1 MAAKSKFFRVG
12 TEGDTADGRKIE
24 RSWIQQMA
32 DHFDRNL
39 YGARVW
45 LEHLRGLYPDST
57 FRAYGDVIALE
68 AREVEDGKLAL
79 FAQIDPTEDLVAM
92 VKARQKIYTSME
104 VDHNFAR
111 RGHAYLIGLAVTDTP
126 ASLGTEMLAF
136 SAANPEASPLKARKV
151 SPDNL
156 FTAAIPTTIEFEE
169 DMDPKNPQNKPSTP
183 PAEEKTLLS
192 RIKGLIGGQPDPQP
206 APAAPQFSADDL
218 EGSFT
223 ALAEAHAKQVAD
235 FAAARADD
243 AAARADDAA
252 AIKAL
257 QDQVTALNAALEE
270 VSKAFDAFR
279 AQLDAEPAPTA
290 PRPAATGGDGRVLT
304 DC

>member
-1 MAAKSKFFRVG
+1 MAARSKFFRVG
-12 TEGDTADGRKIE
+12 TEGDTTDGRKIE

-57 FRAYGDVIALE
+57 FRAYGDVTALE

-92 VKARQKIYTSME
+92 NKARQKLYTSME
-104 VDHNFAR
+104 VDTNFAR

-136 SAANPEASPLKARKV
+136 SAANPDASPLKARKV
-151 SPDNL
+151 SPDNV
-156 FTAAIPTTIEFEE
+156 FTAAIPTSIEFEDE
-169 DMDPKNPQNKPSTP
+169 MDPKTPTTP
-183 PAEEKTLLS
+183 PAATNTPPTEDKTLLS
-192 RIKGLIGGQPDPQP
+192 RIKDLLGAKPDPAP

-223 ALAEAHAKQVAD
+223 ALAEAHAKQAD
-235 FAAARADD
+235 AFAAARTED
-243 AAARADDAA
+243 AAT
-252 AIKAL
+252 IKTL
-257 QDQVTALNAALEE
+257 QDQVTAMSAGLEE

-279 AQLDAEPAPTA
+279 AQLDAEPAPGTQ
-290 PRPAATGGDGRVLT
+290 RPAATGGDGKVVT

>member
-1 MAAKSKFFRVG
+1 MAARSKFFRVG
-12 TEGDTADGRKIE
+12 TEGDTTDGRKIE

-57 FRAYGDVIALE
+57 FRAYGDVTALE

-92 VKARQKIYTSME
+92 NKARQKLYTSME
-104 VDHNFAR
+104 VDTNFAR

-136 SAANPEASPLKARKV
+136 SAANPDASPLKARKV
-151 SPDNL
+151 SPDNV
-156 FTAAIPTTIEFEE
+156 FTAAIPTNIEFEE
-169 DMDPKNPQNKPSTP
+169 PMNTNAPENKPAATP
-183 PAEEKTLLS
+183 SPTEDKTLLS
-192 RIKGLIGGQPDPQP
+192 RIKDLLGAKPEPAP

-223 ALAEAHAKQVAD
+223 ALAEAHAKQAD
-235 FAAARADD
+235 AFAAARTED
-243 AAARADDAA
+243 AAT
-252 AIKAL
+252 IQAL
-257 QDQVTALNAALEE
+257 QAQVTALSAGLEE

-279 AQLDAEPAPTA
+279 AQLDAEPAPGTQ
-290 PRPAATGGDGRVLT
+290 RPAATGGDGKVVT

>member
-1 MAAKSKFFRVG
+1 MAKSKFFRVG
-12 TEGDTADGRKIE
+12 TEGDTTDGRKIE
-24 RSWIQQMA
+24 RSWIQDMA
-32 DHFDRNL
+32 AHFNRDL

-57 FRAYGDVIALE
+57 FRAYGDVVALE

-92 VKARQKIYTSME
+92 NKARQKLYTSME
-104 VDHNFAR
+104 VDPNFAR

-136 SAANPEASPLKARKV
+136 SAANPDASPLKARKV
-151 SPDNL
+151 SPDNI
-156 FTAAIPTTIEFEE
+156 FTAATPTTIEFEDE
-169 DMDPKNPQNKPSTP
+169 MDPKNPQNKPAATP
-183 PAEEKTLLS
+183 TPTEDKTLLS
-192 RIKGLIGGQPDPQP
+192 RIKDLIGAKPEPEP
-206 APAAPQFSADDL
+206 APAAPQFSAEDIG
-218 EGSFT
+218 GSFT

-235 FAAARADD
+235 FAAARAED
-243 AAARADDAA
+243 AAT
-252 AIKAL
+252 IKTL
-257 QDQVTALNAALEE
+257 QDQVTALSAGLEE

-279 AQLDAEPAPTA
+279 AQLDAEPAPGTK
-290 PRPAATGGDGRVLT
+290 RPPATGAEGKVVT

>member
-1 MAAKSKFFRVG
+1 MAARSKFFRVG
-12 TEGDTADGRKIE
+12 TEGDTTDGRKIE

-32 DHFDRNL
+32 DSFDRTL

-45 LEHLRGLYPDST
+45 LEHLRGTYPDST
-57 FRAYGDVIALE
+57 FRAYGDVVGLE

-79 FAQIDPTEDLVAM
+79 FAQIDPTDDLVAM
-92 VKARQKIYTSME
+92 NKARQKIYTSME
-104 VDHNFAR
+104 VDTNFAR

-136 SAANPEASPLKARKV
+136 SAAHPEASPLAARKV
-151 SPDNL
+151 SPDNI
-156 FTAAIPTTIEFEE
+156 FTAATPTTLEFEE
-169 DMDPKNPQNKPSTP
+169 MTTPENKPAATTTP
-183 PAEEKTLLS
+183 TEEKTLLS
-192 RIKGLIGGQPDPQP
+192 RIKDLLGAKPEAPP

-223 ALAEAHAKQVAD
+223 ALAEAHAKQAD
-235 FAAARADD
+235 AFAAARTED
-243 AAARADDAA
+243 AAT
-252 AIKAL
+252 IKAL
-257 QDQVTALNAALEE
+257 QDQVAALSAGLEE

-279 AQLDAEPAPTA
+279 AQLDAEPAPGTQ
-290 PRPAATGGDGRVLT
+290 RPAATGGEGKVIT

>member
-1 MAAKSKFFRVG
+1 MAKSKFFRVG
-12 TEGDTADGRKIE
+12 TEGDTTDGRKIE

-32 DHFDRNL
+32 DHFNRDL

-79 FAQIDPTEDLVAM
+79 YAQIDPTDDLVAM
-92 VKARQKIYTSME
+92 NKARQKLYTSME
-104 VDHNFAR
+104 VDTNFAR

-136 SAANPEASPLKARKV
+136 SAANPDASPLKARKV
-151 SPDNL
+151 SPDNI
-156 FTAAIPTTIEFEE
+156 FTAATPTTIEFED
-169 DMDPKNPQNKPSTP
+169 DMDPKTTDNKPAATTTP
-183 PAEEKTLLS
+183 PAEDKTLLS
-192 RIKGLIGGQPDPQP
+192 RIKELLGAKPEPAP
-206 APAAPQFSADDL
+206 APAAPQFSADDIA
-218 EGSFT
+218 GSFA

-235 FAAARADD
+235 FAAARTED
-243 AAARADDAA
+243 AAT
-252 AIKAL
+252 IKGL
-257 QDQVTALNAALEE
+257 TDQVAALSAGLEE

-279 AQLDAEPAPTA
+279 AQLDAEPAPGTQ
-290 PRPAATGGDGRVLT
+290 RPAATGGDGKVIT

>member
-1 MAAKSKFFRVG
+1 MAARSKYFRVG
-12 TEGDTADGRKIE
+12 TEGDTTDGRKIE
-24 RSWIQQMA
+24 RTWIQQMA

-57 FRAYGDVIALE
+57 FRAYGDVTALE

-79 FAQIDPTEDLVAM
+79 FAQIDPTDDLVAM
-92 VKARQKIYTSME
+92 NNARQKLYTSME
-104 VDHNFAR
+104 VDTNFAR

-136 SAANPEASPLKARKV
+136 SAANPDASPLKARKV
-151 SPDNL
+151 SPDNV
-156 FTAAIPTTIEFEE
+156 FTAAIPTTIEFE
-169 DMDPKNPQNKPSTP
+169 DPMNTNATDNKPAATP
-183 PAEEKTLLS
+183 TPTEEKTLFS
-192 RIKGLIGGQPDPQP
+192 RIKEILGAKPETPP

-235 FAAARADD
+235 FTAARTED
-243 AAARADDAA
+243 AAT
-252 AIKAL
+252 IQAL
-257 QDQVTALNAALEE
+257 QAQVTALSAGLEE

-279 AQLDAEPAPTA
+279 AQLDAEPAPGTQ
-290 PRPAATGGDGRVLT
+290 RPAATGGEGKVVT

>member
-1 MAAKSKFFRVG
+1 MAKSKFFRVG
-12 TEGDTADGRKIE
+12 TEGDTTDGRKIE

-32 DHFDRNL
+32 DHFNRDL

-79 FAQIDPTEDLVAM
+79 YAQIDPTDDLVAM
-92 VKARQKIYTSME
+92 NKARQKLYTSME
-104 VDHNFAR
+104 VDTNFAR

-136 SAANPEASPLKARKV
+136 SAANPDASPLKARKV
-151 SPDNL
+151 SPDNV

-169 DMDPKNPQNKPSTP
+169 PMNTNATENKPAATP
-183 PAEEKTLLS
+183 TPTEDKTLLS
-192 RIKGLIGGQPDPQP
+192 RIKELIGGKPETPP

-218 EGSFT
+218 EGSFS

-235 FAAARADD
+235 FAAARTED
-243 AAARADDAA
+243 AAT
-252 AIKAL
+252 IKGL
-257 QDQVTALNAALEE
+257 TDQVAALSAGLEE

-279 AQLDAEPAPTA
+279 AQLDAEPAPGTQ
-290 PRPAATGGDGRVLT
+290 RPAATGGDGKVIT

>member
-1 MAAKSKFFRVG
+1 MAARSKFFRVG
-12 TEGDTADGRKIE
+12 TEGDTTDGRKIE

-32 DHFDRNL
+32 DSFDRTL

-57 FRAYGDVIALE
+57 FRAYGDVVALE

-79 FAQIDPTEDLVAM
+79 FAQIDPTDDLVAM
-92 VKARQKIYTSME
+92 NNARQKLYTSME
-104 VDHNFAR
+104 VDTNFAR

-136 SAANPEASPLKARKV
+136 SAANPDASPLKARKV
-151 SPDNL
+151 SPDNI
-156 FTAAIPTTIEFEE
+156 FTAATPTTIEFED
-169 DMDPKNPQNKPSTP
+169 DMDPKNPQNKPAATP
-183 PAEEKTLLS
+183 TPTEDKTLLS
-192 RIKGLIGGQPDPQP
+192 RIKDLIGAKPDPAP

-223 ALAEAHAKQVAD
+223 ALAEAHAKQAD
-235 FAAARADD
+235 AFAAARTED
-243 AAARADDAA
+243 AAT
-252 AIKAL
+252 IQAL
-257 QDQVTALNAALEE
+257 QAQVTALNAGLEE

-279 AQLDAEPAPTA
+279 AQLDAEPAPGTQ
-290 PRPAATGGDGRVLT
+290 RPAATGGEGKVVT

>member
-1 MAAKSKFFRVG
+1 MAARSKFFRVG
-12 TEGDTADGRKIE
+12 TEGDTTDGRKIE

-57 FRAYGDVIALE
+57 FRAYGDVTALE

-79 FAQIDPTEDLVAM
+79 FAQIDPTDDLVAM
-92 VKARQKIYTSME
+92 NKARQKLYTSME
-104 VDHNFAR
+104 VDTNFAR

-136 SAANPEASPLKARKV
+136 SAANPDASPLKARKV
-151 SPDNL
+151 SPDNV
-156 FTAAIPTTIEFEE
+156 FTAAIHTTIEFED
-169 DMDPKNPQNKPSTP
+169 DMDPKTTNNTP
-183 PAEEKTLLS
+183 PAATNTPPTEEKTLLS
-192 RIKGLIGGQPDPQP
+192 RIKDLLGAKPETPP
-206 APAAPQFSADDL
+206 APAAPQFSAEDL

-223 ALAEAHAKQVAD
+223 ALAEAHAKLGTD
-235 FAAARADD
+235 FAAERDKT
-243 AAARADDAA
+243 
-252 AIKAL
+252 AIAIVDLNGK
-257 QDQVTALNAALEE
+257 VTAIATSIEE
-270 VSKAFDAFR
+270 IGKAFDAFR
-279 AQLDAEPAPTA
+279 AQLDAEPAPGTQ
-290 PRPAATGGDGRVLT
+290 RPAATGGDGKVVT

>member
-1 MAAKSKFFRVG
+1 MAARSKFFRVG
-12 TEGDTADGRKIE
+12 TEGDTTDGRKIE

-57 FRAYGDVIALE
+57 FRAYGDVTALE

-79 FAQIDPTEDLVAM
+79 FAQIDPTDDLVAM
-92 VKARQKIYTSME
+92 NKARQKLYTSME
-104 VDHNFAR
+104 VDTNFAR

-136 SAANPEASPLKARKV
+136 SAAHPEASPLAARKV
-151 SPDNL
+151 SPDNI
-156 FTAAIPTTIEFEE
+156 FTAATPTTLEFEE
-169 DMDPKNPQNKPSTP
+169 MIAPENKPAATP
-183 PAEEKTLLS
+183 TPTEEKTLLS
-192 RIKGLIGGQPDPQP
+192 RIKDLLGAKPETPP
-206 APAAPQFSADDL
+206 APAAPQFSVDDL

-223 ALAEAHAKQVAD
+223 ALAEAHAKQAAD
-235 FAAARADD
+235 FTAARTED
-243 AAARADDAA
+243 AAT
-252 AIKAL
+252 IKAL
-257 QDQVTALNAALEE
+257 QDQVTALSAGLEE

-279 AQLDAEPAPTA
+279 AQLDAEPAPGTQ
-290 PRPAATGGDGRVLT
+290 RPAATGGEGKVVT

>member
-12 TEGDTADGRKIE
+12 TEGDTTDGRKIE

-92 VKARQKIYTSME
+92 NKARQKIYTSME
-104 VDHNFAR
+104 VDTNFGR

-136 SAANPEASPLKARKV
+136 SSANPEASPLKARKV

-169 DMDPKNPQNKPSTP
+169 PMEKNAPQNKPAATTTP
-183 PAEEKTLLS
+183 PAEDKSLLS
-192 RIKGLIGGQPDPQP
+192 RIKELVGVKPEPQP
-206 APAAPQFSADDL
+206 APAAPQFSADDIA
-218 EGSFT
+218 GSFT

-235 FAAARADD
+235 FTAARTED
-243 AAARADDAA
+243 AAT
-252 AIKAL
+252 IKAL
-257 QDQVTALNAALEE
+257 QDQVTALTAGLEE

-279 AQLDAEPAPTA
+279 AQLDAEPAPNNQ
-290 PRPAATGGDGRVLT
+290 RPAATGGDGKVVT

>member
-12 TEGDTADGRKIE
+12 TEGDTTDGRKIE
-24 RSWIQQMA
+24 RSWIQDMA
-32 DHFDRNL
+32 AHFNRDL

-79 FAQIDPTEDLVAM
+79 FAKIDPTDDLVAM
-92 VKARQKIYTSME
+92 NKARQKLYTSME
-104 VDHNFAR
+104 VDTNFAR

-136 SAANPEASPLKARKV
+136 SAANPDASPLKARKV
-151 SPDNL
+151 SPDNI
-156 FTAAIPTTIEFEE
+156 FTAATPTTIEFED
-169 DMDPKNPQNKPSTP
+169 DMDPKTTNNTP
-183 PAEEKTLLS
+183 PAATPTPTEGKTLLS
-192 RIKGLIGGQPDPQP
+192 RIKDLLGAKPETPP
-206 APAAPQFSADDL
+206 APAAPQFSAEDL

-223 ALAEAHAKQVAD
+223 ALAEAHAKLGTD
-235 FAAARADD
+235 FAAERDKTVI
-243 AAARADDAA
+243 
-252 AIKAL
+252 AIVDLNGK
-257 QDQVTALNAALEE
+257 VTAIATSIEE
-270 VSKAFDAFR
+270 IGKAFDSFR
-279 AQLDAEPAPTA
+279 AQLDAEPAPGTQ
-290 PRPAATGGDGRVLT
+290 RPAATGGDGKVVT

>member
-1 MAAKSKFFRVG
+1 MAARSKFFRVG
-12 TEGDTADGRKIE
+12 TEGDTTDGRKIE

-32 DHFDRNL
+32 DSFDRSL

-45 LEHLRGLYPDST
+45 LEHLRGTYPDST
-57 FRAYGDVIALE
+57 FRAYGDVVGLE

-79 FAQIDPTEDLVAM
+79 FAQIDPTDDLVAM
-92 VKARQKIYTSME
+92 NKARQKIYTSME
-104 VDHNFAR
+104 VDTNFAR

-136 SAANPEASPLKARKV
+136 SAANPDASPLKARKV
-151 SPDNL
+151 SPDNV

-169 DMDPKNPQNKPSTP
+169 PMNTNAPENKPAATP
-183 PAEEKTLLS
+183 TPTEEKTLLS
-192 RIKGLIGGQPDPQP
+192 RIKDLIGAKPETPP
-206 APAAPQFSADDL
+206 APAAPQFSADDI

-223 ALAEAHAKQVAD
+223 ALAVDHVKQVAD
-235 FAAARADD
+235 FTAARTED
-243 AAARADDAA
+243 AAT
-252 AIKAL
+252 IKTL
-257 QDQVTALNAALEE
+257 QDQVAALSAGLEE

-279 AQLDAEPAPTA
+279 AQLDAEPAPGTQ
-290 PRPAATGGDGRVLT
+290 RPAATGGDGKVVT

>member
-1 MAAKSKFFRVG
+1 MAKSKFFRVG
-12 TEGDTADGRKIE
+12 TEGDTTDGRKIE
-24 RSWIQQMA
+24 RSWIQDMA
-32 DHFDRNL
+32 AHFDRSL

-57 FRAYGDVIALE
+57 FRAYGDVVALE

-79 FAQIDPTEDLVAM
+79 FAQIDPTPDLVAM
-92 VKARQKIYTSME
+92 NKARQKVYTSME
-104 VDHNFAR
+104 VDPNFAR
-111 RGHAYLIGLAVTDTP
+111 RGHAYLMGLAVTDTP

-136 SAANPEASPLKARKV
+136 SAANPDASPLKARKV

-156 FTAAIPTTIEFEE
+156 FTAATPTTIEFEE

-218 EGSFT
+218 EGCFT

-235 FAAARADD
+235 F

-270 VSKAFDAFR
+270 ASKAFDAFR
-279 AQLDAEPAPTA
+279 AQLDAEPAPNA

>member
-1 MAAKSKFFRVG
+1 MAARSKFFRVG
-12 TEGDTADGRKIE
+12 TEGDTTDGRKIE

-57 FRAYGDVIALE
+57 FRAYGDVTALE

-79 FAQIDPTEDLVAM
+79 FAQIDPTDDLVAM
-92 VKARQKIYTSME
+92 NKARQKLYTSME
-104 VDHNFAR
+104 VDTNFAR

-136 SAANPEASPLKARKV
+136 SAANPDASPLKARKV
-151 SPDNL
+151 SPDNI
-156 FTAAIPTTIEFEE
+156 FTAATPTTIEFED
-169 DMDPKNPQNKPSTP
+169 DMDPKNPQNKPAATP
-183 PAEEKTLLS
+183 TPTEDKTLLS
-192 RIKGLIGGQPDPQP
+192 RIKGLIGAKPETPP

-235 FAAARADD
+235 FTSARTED
-243 AAARADDAA
+243 AAT
-252 AIKAL
+252 IQAL
-257 QDQVTALNAALEE
+257 QDQVTALSAALEE

-279 AQLDAEPAPTA
+279 AQLDAEPAPGTQ
-290 PRPAATGGDGRVLT
+290 RPAATGGDGKVVT

>member
-1 MAAKSKFFRVG
+1 MAARSKFFRVG
-12 TEGDTADGRKIE
+12 TEGDTTDGRKIE

-32 DHFDRNL
+32 DSFDRTL

-79 FAQIDPTEDLVAM
+79 FAQIDPTDDLVAM
-92 VKARQKIYTSME
+92 NKARQKLYTSME
-104 VDHNFAR
+104 VDTNFAR

-136 SAANPEASPLKARKV
+136 SAANPDASPLKARKV
-151 SPDNL
+151 SPDNI
-156 FTAAIPTTIEFEE
+156 FTAATPTTIEFED
-169 DMDPKNPQNKPSTP
+169 DMDPKNPQNKPAATP
-183 PAEEKTLLS
+183 TPTEDKTLLS
-192 RIKGLIGGQPDPQP
+192 RIKDLIGAKPETPP

-235 FAAARADD
+235 FAAARAED
-243 AAARADDAA
+243 AAT
-252 AIKAL
+252 IKTL
-257 QDQVTALNAALEE
+257 QDQVTALSAGLEE
-270 VSKAFDAFR
+270 VSKAFDALR
-279 AQLDAEPAPTA
+279 AQLDAEPAPGTQ
-290 PRPAATGGDGRVLT
+290 RPAATGGDGKVVT

>member
-1 MAAKSKFFRVG
+1 MAARSKFFRVG
-12 TEGDTADGRKIE
+12 TEGDTTDGRKIE

-57 FRAYGDVIALE
+57 FRAYGDVTALE

-79 FAQIDPTEDLVAM
+79 FAQIDPTDDLVAM
-92 VKARQKIYTSME
+92 NKARQKLYTSME
-104 VDHNFAR
+104 VDTNFAR

-136 SAANPEASPLKARKV
+136 SAANPDASPLKARKV
-151 SPDNL
+151 SPDNV

-169 DMDPKNPQNKPSTP
+169 PMNTNAPENKPAATP
-183 PAEEKTLLS
+183 TPTEDKTLLS
-192 RIKGLIGGQPDPQP
+192 RIKGLIGAKPETPP

-223 ALAEAHAKQVAD
+223 ALAEAHAKQAD
-235 FAAARADD
+235 AFAAARTED
-243 AAARADDAA
+243 AAT
-252 AIKAL
+252 IQAL
-257 QDQVTALNAALEE
+257 QAQVTALSAALEE

-279 AQLDAEPAPTA
+279 AQLDAEPAPGTQ
-290 PRPAATGGDGRVLT
+290 RPAATGGDGKVVT

>member
-1 MAAKSKFFRVG
+1 MAKSKFFRVG
-12 TEGDTADGRKIE
+12 TEGDTTDGRKIE
-24 RSWIQQMA
+24 RSWIQDMA
-32 DHFDRNL
+32 AHFNRDL

-57 FRAYGDVIALE
+57 FRAYGDVTALE

-79 FAQIDPTEDLVAM
+79 FAQIDPTPDLVAM
-92 VKARQKIYTSME
+92 NKARQKLYTSME
-104 VDHNFAR
+104 VDPNFAR

-136 SAANPEASPLKARKV
+136 SAANPDASPLKARKV
-151 SPDNL
+151 SPDNV

-169 DMDPKNPQNKPSTP
+169 PMNTNAPENKPAATP
-183 PAEEKTLLS
+183 TPTEDKTLLS
-192 RIKGLIGGQPDPQP
+192 RIKGLIGAKPETPP

-223 ALAEAHAKQVAD
+223 ALAEAHAKQAD
-235 FAAARADD
+235 AFAAARTED
-243 AAARADDAA
+243 AAT
-252 AIKAL
+252 IQAL
-257 QDQVTALNAALEE
+257 QAQVTALSAGLEE

-279 AQLDAEPAPTA
+279 AQLDAEPAPGTQ
-290 PRPAATGGDGRVLT
+290 RPAATGGDGKVVT

>member
-45 LEHLRGLYPDST
+45 LEHLRGIYPDST
-57 FRAYGDVIALE
+57 FRAYGDVVALE

-92 VKARQKIYTSME
+92 VNARQKIYTSME

-169 DMDPKNPQNKPSTP
+169 PMEKNAPQNKPAATTAP
-183 PAEEKTLLS
+183 PAEDKTLLA
-192 RIKGLIGGQPDPQP
+192 RIKELVGVKPEPQP
-206 APAAPQFSADDL
+206 APSAPQFSADDIA
-218 EGSFT
+218 GSFT

-235 FAAARADD
+235 FTAARTED
-243 AAARADDAA
+243 AAT
-252 AIKAL
+252 IKAL
-257 QDQVTALNAALEE
+257 QDQVTALTAALEE

-279 AQLDAEPAPTA
+279 AQLDAEPAPNSQ
-290 PRPAATGGDGRVLT
+290 RPAATGGDGKVVT

>member
-1 MAAKSKFFRVG
+1 MAKSKFFRVG
-12 TEGDTADGRKIE
+12 TEGDTTDGRKIE

-32 DHFDRNL
+32 DHFNRDL

-68 AREVEDGKLAL
+68 AREVEDGTLAL
-79 FAQIDPTEDLVAM
+79 YAQIDPTDDLVAM
-92 VKARQKIYTSME
+92 NKARQKLYTSME
-104 VDHNFAR
+104 VDTNFAR

-136 SAANPEASPLKARKV
+136 SAANPDASPLKARKV
-151 SPDNL
+151 SPDNV

-169 DMDPKNPQNKPSTP
+169 PMNTNATENKPAATP
-183 PAEEKTLLS
+183 TPTEDKTLLS
-192 RIKGLIGGQPDPQP
+192 RIKELLGAKPEPEP
-206 APAAPQFSADDL
+206 APAAPQFSADDIA
-218 EGSFT
+218 GSFA

-235 FAAARADD
+235 FAAARTED
-243 AAARADDAA
+243 AAT
-252 AIKAL
+252 IKGL
-257 QDQVTALNAALEE
+257 TDQVAALSAGLEE

-279 AQLDAEPAPTA
+279 AQLDAEPAPGTQ
-290 PRPAATGGDGRVLT
+290 RPAATGGDGKVIT

>member
-1 MAAKSKFFRVG
+1 MAARSKFFRVG
-12 TEGDTADGRKIE
+12 TEGDTTDGRKIE
-24 RSWIQQMA
+24 RSWIQDMA
-32 DHFDRNL
+32 AHFNRDL

-79 FAQIDPTEDLVAM
+79 FAQIDPTDDLVAM
-92 VKARQKIYTSME
+92 NRGRQKLYTSME
-104 VDHNFAR
+104 VDTNFAR

-136 SAANPEASPLKARKV
+136 SAANPDASPLKARKV
-151 SPDNL
+151 SPDNV
-156 FTAAIPTTIEFEE
+156 FTAAIPTSIEFE
-169 DMDPKNPQNKPSTP
+169 DPMNMNAPENKPAATP
-183 PAEEKTLLS
+183 TPTEEKTLLS
-192 RIKGLIGGQPDPQP
+192 RIKDLLGAKPETPP

-235 FAAARADD
+235 FTAARTEAD
-243 AAARADDAA
+243 AT
-252 AIKAL
+252 IKTL
-257 QDQVTALNAALEE
+257 QDQVAALSAGLEE

-279 AQLDAEPAPTA
+279 AQLDAEPAPGTQ
-290 PRPAATGGDGRVLT
+290 RPAATGGDGKVVT

>member
-1 MAAKSKFFRVG
+1 MAKSKFFRVG
-12 TEGDTADGRKIE
+12 TEGDTTDGRKIE

-39 YGARVW
+39 FGARVW

-68 AREVEDGKLAL
+68 AREVEGGKLAL
-79 FAQIDPTEDLVAM
+79 FAQIDPTDDLVAM

-104 VDHNFAR
+104 VDQNFAR
-111 RGHAYLIGLAVTDTP
+111 RGHAYLVGLAVTDTP

-136 SAANPEASPLKARKV
+136 SAANPEATPLKARKV
-151 SPDNL
+151 SPDNV
-156 FTAAIPTTIEFEE
+156 FSAATPTTIEFEDE
-169 DMDPKNPQNKPSTP
+169 MDPKTPESKPSASATP

-192 RIKGLIGGQPDPQP
+192 RIKELIGTKPETPP
-206 APAAPQFSADDL
+206 APAAPQFSADDIA
-218 EGSFT
+218 GSFT
-223 ALAEAHAKQVAD
+223 ALADAHAKQVAD
-235 FAAARADD
+235 FTAARAED
-243 AAARADDAA
+243 AET
-252 AIKAL
+252 IKAL
-257 QDQVTALNAALEE
+257 TDQVAALSAGLEE

-279 AQLDAEPAPTA
+279 AQLDTEPATGTQ
-290 PRPAATGGDGRVLT
+290 RPAATGGEGKVVT